1 MTITNFLVLR
11 IHDGIVADLPQVEY
25 GRMLAIQRRLNSLR
39 NDGLIPD
46 TVITLTHPHVYTT
59 GIHRN
64 PGEILDSSIEVFQVE
79 RGGSATYHGPGQ
91 LVSYFIVNLKDR
103 GINIRDLITTIEDA
117 IVSLLNDYGIAGEG
131 RLHGETGVWVGNR
144 KICSVG
150 LAVRGFSTLHGIA
163 LNVSTDLS
171 RFSAIMPCGMPAQ
184 IMTSMQQET
193 EGCPALPEVRGA
205 MNEKIIASLGLGD
218 PMIIKNVEEIEEI
231 SMGNGL

>member
-1 MTITNFLVLR
+1 MSSYS
-11 IHDGIVADLPQVEY
+11 GIVADLPQVEY
-25 GRMLAIQRRLNSLR
+25 GRMLAIQRRLNALR

-46 TVITLTHPHVYTT
+46 TLIMLTHPHVYTT

-64 PGEILDSSIEVFQVE
+64 QDEILDSSIEVFQVE

-91 LVSYFIVNLKDR
+91 LVSYFMVNLKDR
-103 GINIRDLITTIEDA
+103 GINIRDLIIAVEDA
-117 IVSLLNDYGIAGEG
+117 IVSLLNDYGITAEG

-171 RFSAIMPCGMPAQ
+171 RFSAIMPCGMPSQ
-184 IMTSMQQET
+184 IMTSMEQEL
-193 EGCPALPEVRGA
+193 GRSQDIGKVRSG
-205 MNEKIIASLGLGD
+205 MIEKLVASLGLSN
-218 PMIIKNVEEIEEI
+218 PRIIRNIEEIEEL
-231 SMGNGL
+231 SVGNGL

>member
-1 MTITNFLVLR
+1 MSSYN
-11 IHDGIVADLPQVEY
+11 GIIADLPQVEY
-25 GRMLAIQRRLNSLR
+25 GRMLAIQRRLNALR

-46 TVITLTHPHVYTT
+46 MLIMLTHPHVYTT

-64 PGEILDSSIEVFQVE
+64 PDEILDSSIEVFQVE

-91 LVSYFIVNLKDR
+91 LVSYFMVNLKDR
-103 GINIRDLITTIEDA
+103 GINIRDLIIAVEDA
-117 IVSLLNDYGIAGEG
+117 IVSLLNDYGISADG

-171 RFSAIMPCGMPAQ
+171 RFSAIMPCGMPSQ
-184 IMTSMQQET
+184 IMTSMEQEL
-193 EGCPALPEVRGA
+193 GRSQDIGKVRSG
-205 MNEKIIASLGLGD
+205 MIERLVASLGLSNSR
-218 PMIIKNVEEIEEI
+218 IIRNIDEIEEL
-231 SMGNGL
+231 SVGNGL

>member
-1 MTITNFLVLR
+1 MSSYN
-11 IHDGIVADLPQVEY
+11 GIIADLPQVEY
-25 GRMLAIQRRLNSLR
+25 GRMLAIQRRLNALR

-46 TVITLTHPHVYTT
+46 MLIMLTHPHVYTT

-64 PGEILDSSIEVFQVE
+64 QDEILDSSIEVFQVE

-91 LVSYFIVNLKDR
+91 LVSYFMVNLKDR
-103 GINIRDLITTIEDA
+103 GINIRDLIIAVEDA
-117 IVSLLNDYGIAGEG
+117 IVSLLNDYGITAEG

-171 RFSAIMPCGMPAQ
+171 RFSAIMPCGMPSQ
-184 IMTSMQQET
+184 IMTSMEQEL
-193 EGCPALPEVRGA
+193 GRSQDIGKVRSG
-205 MNEKIIASLGLGD
+205 IIERLVASLGLSN
-218 PMIIKNVEEIEEI
+218 PRIIRNIEEIEEL
-231 SMGNGL
+231 SVGNGL